1 MGDVP
6 VDAAALDAHLSF
18 CIRSSHQ
25 SSFRP
30 TWETVGDGEPT
41 NLVFR
46 LPAARGPL
54 PLIAGPRAE
63 AASSGS
69 VSQAK
74 RPGVSGDSPLKMAK
88 HWHGISWE
96 YKLERELVAGIRKW
110 GVIIMHSPLSF
121 DIGRRLRGEQRLE
134 PLILESLGHIFAGK
148 AAGTLHQRAGPMLRY
163 IRWSVQAD
171 MDPFPLEEGQ
181 VYEFCKGCEFS
192 SAPTFLKSFI
202 VSISF
207 AVHVLGVTGGAD
219 CLISGRVIGIA
230 RLTYLAKR
238 KKTRRPPLTVAMVAF
253 LENLVCDPTARAID
267 RICAG
272 FFLCLVFMRARFSDG
287 MNLGNLQL
295 DTPSGLATEVA
306 GYLEGEVLR
315 SKTSF
320 TTERKT
326 MLLPMV
332 CPRLGVTGLDW
343 AGVWMKLREV
353 HKMPTG
359 SGVPLLPGTGA
370 SGEWLLVPPSATV
383 AASWLKGILS
393 KGGFDHGALAK
404 LGTHSCKCTTLSWCG
419 KFGID
424 QAVRRTLGYH
434 TDRAAA
440 MVILYSRDE
449 ISSAVRALERVL
461 VEIREDRFRPDATRS
476 GHFPCEVAAPS
487 AETEGDPPDY
497 ESNGGVSESED
508 SQDEE
513 DNVGDLG
520 AEERALEEIGAPWR
534 PQGAASDR
542 RMFRHKLS
550 RIIHF
555 VADEAGATF
564 ACGTKISSNYVEMDS
579 GVSFLHPL
587 CKKCHPDRL
596 DPNRLALSE
605 GQDFV
610 LTCLTVTW
618 VIMDRKVL
626 SRLSVEA
633 MACNKYRVEGVVV
646 AMSVTDSTANFRAR
660 AIALGLDE
668 AVLQKIIDGGIDTLA
683 KFAFSSS
690 YTPGAQDEGPFLESI
705 STLLGRSGSVGELSV
720 LRRLFHESY
729 SLTSAELKQSVE
741 RVEDGPVKRLAQPD
755 RADRLA
761 KQQKR
766 LPGIN
771 IRGPLEPSDRLVDRC
786 VAIYEENRLVYVELS
801 ACTSKEDEI
810 KQATLKEDRHLV
822 VESGGNVRLKGLVNN
837 KMDADIS
844 SDLLMRYALTRRG
857 LAMEQVIHA
866 DRQFF
871 IKLAELTREGIQL
884 QATGRPDPAWTPR
897 KGDGKNSKG
906 GKGHKGGKGKRDT
919 TAITAAMPKEI
930 AARADTGMSVDAS
943 GGASAEILS
952 QHLLEADRLPT
963 PEEIEELVSLLP
975 HGELTGE
982 RRGNND
988 ISCNAFHRGAFVHV
1002 KVGLRRN
1009 CKAFPST
1016 TKILARIL
1024 RHAHPGHEFTS
1035 LLLSVDNQTALHA
1048 DSQNAFIP
1056 NLVVPLNRFS
1066 GGGIWVQSDDGKERL
1081 TVDGQEL
1088 LGTTL
1093 DLGLGPVRFQARAQ
1107 KHLTLSWEGRRIVL
1121 IGYSVQ
1127 GGEKLDDSEKVVL
1140 QSLGFALPSQYPATG
1155 DPMAE
1160 QACFADFSGT
1170 SSPPLLEQR
1179 QEYEPQHVG
1188 DPSKGPVQGIVIE
1201 LFARSGALSRVF
1213 KQHGFEVF
1221 PVDRGGHRLPLSK
1234 LCALDLAQ
1242 ASSWTYLEEVLETY
1256 PVLYVHAEPPYA
1268 TFGPQQ
1274 AFRHLVNGVTSP
1286 SGATDSNV
1294 VDRLALADSMVNHL
1308 CTFLQSVDKRG
1319 IPWALEHPKDQ
1330 LQGRSLNCLC
1340 KGDHSH
1346 SQVEGGVVTHPPEFC
1361 KHVVQAVARHHGLA
1375 CPDVALS
1382 STPVG
1387 VAQQK
1392 RGKPEA
1398 SLLPEFG
1405 KVLQVDVDQV
1415 PPVNHKQC
1423 LIRPLGEV
1431 PAGSKLIAT
1440 SLLRGDAGGDAGN
1453 ESKKF
1458 RLSLGVFAT
1467 PDAFVDAAKDLLHP
1481 FAASAVLSPIV
1492 KRRLFEALTK
1502 GPEWVQR
1509 QRCSKLKLWLSW
1521 AKELQVAEGEMKGK
1535 LDPDIGRVLRGKRLL
1550 LLKRIADDMD
1560 WPDKDWL
1567 SELLEG
1573 FDLVGSQKHTGVFKR
1588 ELRPQARTK
1597 ADFLGASKFLR
1608 PALLGKVASE
1618 GLNEH
1623 AQELWD
1629 KTLEEVTDDLLEG
1642 PLTQEEVHARH
1653 GDHWVPVRRFP
1664 VVQSSAGKRKLRPID
1679 DFSENLVNGS
1689 FSYADKIDL
1698 RALDE
1703 IIAICRCWTQACTSE
1718 HQFFFAM
1725 PDGPPLVGRV
1735 HPLWIN
1741 GAWEPLLTTFDLKN
1755 AYRQFPLSPGSRAH
1769 AIIALLDPSS
1779 LDVGLFESKALPF
1792 GSTASVV
1799 HFNRMSRLFWR
1810 IGLELHLWWS
1820 NFYDDY
1826 PVMTPTLLKDSTMST
1841 MMLLSRL
1848 LGFSASLEKL
1858 APFSS
1863 VGSMLGVEVDCSSA
1877 PDAIIRV
1884 RNKEGRASE
1893 VCEVIQGCIKA
1904 GVVRQRDFARV
1915 AGRIQFSDSQIMGRT
1930 GKLALAE
1937 LRASSAK
1944 HADKFRLGEQEVRAF
1959 DFLVSRLSF
1968 GAPRV
1973 VPCSVPPKP
1982 ILVFTDGASEG
1993 SVHTVGGIMLDPRE
2007 QQPKY
2012 FACHVCNSVV
2022 STWSRDLQHI
2032 IGPVEAYAVLT
2043 ARKVFHQSLSGRY
2056 CVYFIDNDGVL
2067 LSYIKGTSSSKPM
2080 RDILLMWESLEMHA
2094 HTWAWWA
2101 RVPSASNPAD
2111 APSRGELDELV
2122 KSGALRVVC
2131 DCPLTGTKLVDL

>member
-1 MGDVP
+1 
-6 VDAAALDAHLSF
+6 
-18 CIRSSHQ
+18 
-25 SSFRP
+25 
-30 TWETVGDGEPT
+30 
-41 NLVFR
+41 
-46 LPAARGPL
+46 
-54 PLIAGPRAE
+54 
-63 AASSGS
+63 
-69 VSQAK
+69 
-74 RPGVSGDSPLKMAK
+74 
-88 HWHGISWE
+88 
-96 YKLERELVAGIRKW
+96 
-110 GVIIMHSPLSF
+110 
-121 DIGRRLRGEQRLE
+121 
-134 PLILESLGHIFAGK
+134 
-148 AAGTLHQRAGPMLRY
+148 
-163 IRWSVQAD
+163 
-171 MDPFPLEEGQ
+171 
-181 VYEFCKGCEFS
+181 
-192 SAPTFLKSFI
+192 
-202 VSISF
+202 
-207 AVHVLGVTGGAD
+207 
-219 CLISGRVIGIA
+219 
-230 RLTYLAKR
+230 
-238 KKTRRPPLTVAMVAF
+238 
-253 LENLVCDPTARAID
+253 
-267 RICAG
+267 
-272 FFLCLVFMRARFSDG
+272 
-287 MNLGNLQL
+287 
-295 DTPSGLATEVA
+295 
-306 GYLEGEVLR
+306 
-315 SKTSF
+315 
-320 TTERKT
+320 
-326 MLLPMV
+326 
-332 CPRLGVTGLDW
+332 
-343 AGVWMKLREV
+343 
-353 HKMPTG
+353 
-359 SGVPLLPGTGA
+359 
-370 SGEWLLVPPSATV
+370 
-383 AASWLKGILS
+383 
-393 KGGFDHGALAK
+393 
-404 LGTHSCKCTTLSWCG
+404 
-419 KFGID
+419 
-424 QAVRRTLGYH
+424 
-434 TDRAAA
+434 
-440 MVILYSRDE
+440 
-449 ISSAVRALERVL
+449 
-461 VEIREDRFRPDATRS
+461 
-476 GHFPCEVAAPS
+476 
-487 AETEGDPPDY
+487 
-497 ESNGGVSESED
+497 
-508 SQDEE
+508 
-513 DNVGDLG
+513 
-520 AEERALEEIGAPWR
+520 
-534 PQGAASDR
+534 
-542 RMFRHKLS
+542 
-550 RIIHF
+550 
-555 VADEAGATF
+555 
-564 ACGTKISSNYVEMDS
+564 
-579 GVSFLHPL
+579 
-587 CKKCHPDRL
+587 
-596 DPNRLALSE
+596 
-605 GQDFV
+605 
-610 LTCLTVTW
+610 
-618 VIMDRKVL
+618 
-626 SRLSVEA
+626 
-633 MACNKYRVEGVVV
+633 
-646 AMSVTDSTANFRAR
+646 MSVTDSAANFRAR

-668 AVLQKIIDGGIDTLA
+668 AVLQKIVDGGIDTLA

-690 YTPGAQDEGPFLESI
+690 YTPGAQDEKPFLDSI
-705 STLLGRSGSVGELSV
+705 ATLLGRDGSVGELSV

-766 LPGIN
+766 LPGIS

-857 LAMEQVIHA
+857 LAMEQAGIISYTLHDAWTEQLLACRFREPPTGYSRVSLQQVIHA

-884 QATGRPDPAWTPR
+884 QAKGRPCDLHFETARNHPDVAHLMQPLLAAVPRPDPTWTPR

-906 GKGHKGGKGKRDT
+906 GKGQKGGKGKRDT
-919 TAITAAMPKEI
+919 TAITVG
-930 AARADTGMSVDAS
+930 ADTGMSVDAA

-952 QHLLEADRLPT
+952 QQLLEADRLPT

-982 RRGNND
+982 RR
-988 ISCNAFHRGAFVHV
+988 SNAV
-1002 KVGLRRN
+1002 
-1009 CKAFPST
+1009 
-1016 TKILARIL
+1016 
-1024 RHAHPGHEFTS
+1024 
-1035 LLLSVDNQTALHA
+1035 
-1048 DSQNAFIP
+1048 
-1056 NLVVPLNRFS
+1056 
-1066 GGGIWVQSDDGKERL
+1066 
-1081 TVDGQEL
+1081 EL
-1088 LGTTL
+1088 E
-1093 DLGLGPVRFQARAQ
+1093 A
-1107 KHLTLSWEGRRIVL
+1107 
-1121 IGYSVQ
+1121 
-1127 GGEKLDDSEKVVL
+1127 
-1140 QSLGFALPSQYPATG
+1140 LGFALPSQYPATG
-1155 DPMAE
+1155 N
-1160 QACFADFSGT
+1160 QA
-1170 SSPPLLEQR
+1170 
-1179 QEYEPQHVG
+1179 
-1188 DPSKGPVQGIVIE
+1188 I
-1201 LFARSGALSRVF
+1201 
-1213 KQHGFEVF
+1213 
-1221 PVDRGGHRLPLSK
+1221 
-1234 LCALDLAQ
+1234 
-1242 ASSWTYLEEVLETY
+1242 
-1256 PVLYVHAEPPYA
+1256 
-1268 TFGPQQ
+1268 
-1274 AFRHLVNGVTSP
+1274 
-1286 SGATDSNV
+1286 
-1294 VDRLALADSMVNHL
+1294 
-1308 CTFLQSVDKRG
+1308 
-1319 IPWALEHPKDQ
+1319 
-1330 LQGRSLNCLC
+1330 
-1340 KGDHSH
+1340 
-1346 SQVEGGVVTHPPEFC
+1346 
-1361 KHVVQAVARHHGLA
+1361 ARHHGLA

-1382 STPVG
+1382 STPTG

-1423 LIRPLGEV
+1423 LTRPLGEV

-1453 ESKKF
+1453 EGKRF

-1467 PDAFVDAAKDLLHP
+1467 PDEFVDAAKDLLHP

-1567 SELLEG
+1567 GELLEG

-1597 ADFLGASKFLR
+1597 ADFLDASKFLR

-1623 AQELWD
+1623 SQELWD

-1725 PDGPPLVGRV
+1725 PEGPPLVGRV
-1735 HPLWIN
+1735 HPLWVS

-1779 LDVGLFESKALPF
+1779 LGVGLFESKALPF

-1826 PVMTPTLLKDSTMST
+1826 PVMTPTLLKDSTMAT
-1841 MMLLSRL
+1841 MMLLSQL

-1863 VGSMLGVEVDCSSA
+1863 VGTMLGVEVDCSSA
-1877 PDAIIRV
+1877 PDALIRV

-1937 LRASSAK
+1937 LRASSAR

-1993 SVHTVGGIMLDPRE
+1993 SVHTVGGIMFDPRE

-2012 FACHVCNSVV
+2012 FACHVCDSVV

-2122 KSGALRVVC
+2122 KAGALRVDC
-2131 DCPLTGTKLVDL
+2131 DCPLTGTRLVDL

>member
-1 MGDVP
+1 
-6 VDAAALDAHLSF
+6 
-18 CIRSSHQ
+18 
-25 SSFRP
+25 
-30 TWETVGDGEPT
+30 
-41 NLVFR
+41 
-46 LPAARGPL
+46 
-54 PLIAGPRAE
+54 
-63 AASSGS
+63 
-69 VSQAK
+69 
-74 RPGVSGDSPLKMAK
+74 
-88 HWHGISWE
+88 
-96 YKLERELVAGIRKW
+96 
-110 GVIIMHSPLSF
+110 
-121 DIGRRLRGEQRLE
+121 
-134 PLILESLGHIFAGK
+134 
-148 AAGTLHQRAGPMLRY
+148 
-163 IRWSVQAD
+163 
-171 MDPFPLEEGQ
+171 
-181 VYEFCKGCEFS
+181 
-192 SAPTFLKSFI
+192 
-202 VSISF
+202 
-207 AVHVLGVTGGAD
+207 
-219 CLISGRVIGIA
+219 
-230 RLTYLAKR
+230 
-238 KKTRRPPLTVAMVAF
+238 
-253 LENLVCDPTARAID
+253 
-267 RICAG
+267 
-272 FFLCLVFMRARFSDG
+272 
-287 MNLGNLQL
+287 
-295 DTPSGLATEVA
+295 
-306 GYLEGEVLR
+306 
-315 SKTSF
+315 
-320 TTERKT
+320 
-326 MLLPMV
+326 
-332 CPRLGVTGLDW
+332 
-343 AGVWMKLREV
+343 
-353 HKMPTG
+353 
-359 SGVPLLPGTGA
+359 
-370 SGEWLLVPPSATV
+370 
-383 AASWLKGILS
+383 
-393 KGGFDHGALAK
+393 
-404 LGTHSCKCTTLSWCG
+404 
-419 KFGID
+419 
-424 QAVRRTLGYH
+424 
-434 TDRAAA
+434 
-440 MVILYSRDE
+440 
-449 ISSAVRALERVL
+449 
-461 VEIREDRFRPDATRS
+461 
-476 GHFPCEVAAPS
+476 
-487 AETEGDPPDY
+487 
-497 ESNGGVSESED
+497 
-508 SQDEE
+508 
-513 DNVGDLG
+513 
-520 AEERALEEIGAPWR
+520 
-534 PQGAASDR
+534 
-542 RMFRHKLS
+542 
-550 RIIHF
+550 
-555 VADEAGATF
+555 
-564 ACGTKISSNYVEMDS
+564 
-579 GVSFLHPL
+579 
-587 CKKCHPDRL
+587 
-596 DPNRLALSE
+596 
-605 GQDFV
+605 
-610 LTCLTVTW
+610 
-618 VIMDRKVL
+618 
-626 SRLSVEA
+626 
-633 MACNKYRVEGVVV
+633 
-646 AMSVTDSTANFRAR
+646 MSVTDSAANFRAR

-668 AVLQKIIDGGIDTLA
+668 AVLQKIVDGGIDTLA

-690 YTPGAQDEGPFLESI
+690 YTPGAQDEKPFLDSI
-705 STLLGRSGSVGELSV
+705 ATLLGRDGSVGELSV

-766 LPGIN
+766 LPGIS

-857 LAMEQVIHA
+857 LAMEQAGIISYTLHDAWTEQLLACPSRVSLQQVIHA

-884 QATGRPDPAWTPR
+884 QAKGRPCDLHFETARNHPDVAHLMQPLLAAVPRPDPTWTPR
-897 KGDGKNSKG
+897 KGDGKNGKG
-906 GKGHKGGKGKRDT
+906 GKGQKGGKGKRDT

-930 AARADTGMSVDAS
+930 ADGGLSFTPKGYAICWDYNLNRCKRRVGADTGMSVDAA

-952 QHLLEADRLPT
+952 QQLLEADRLPT

-975 HGELTGE
+975 HDELTGE
-982 RRGNND
+982 RRSNAD
-988 ISCNAFHRGAFVHV
+988 ASCSAFHSGAFVHI

-1009 CKAFPST
+1009 CKIFPST
-1016 TKILARIL
+1016 TKLLSRIL

-1066 GGGIWVQSDDGKERL
+1066 GGGIWVESDVGKERL

-1088 LGTTL
+1088 LG
-1093 DLGLGPVRFQARAQ
+1093 
-1107 KHLTLSWEGRRIVL
+1107 RRMVL

-1127 GGEKLDDSEKVVL
+1127 GGEMLQDSDKVEL
-1140 QSLGFALPSQYPATG
+1140 EALGFALPSQYPATG
-1155 DPMAE
+1155 NQVAE
-1160 QACFADFSGT
+1160 QACFADFRNGT

-1179 QEYEPQHVG
+1179 PAYDPQHIG
-1188 DPSKGPVQGIVIE
+1188 DPSRSPVQGKF
-1201 LFARSGALSRVF
+1201 LKPTQFFMSTLSRLM
-1213 KQHGFEVF
+1213 
-1221 PVDRGGHRLPLSK
+1221 PRLGHSRYS
-1234 LCALDLAQ
+1234 LDLG
-1242 ASSWTYLEEVLETY
+1242 T
-1256 PVLYVHAEPPYA
+1256 P
-1268 TFGPQQ
+1268 
-1274 AFRHLVNGVTSP
+1274 
-1286 SGATDSNV
+1286 
-1294 VDRLALADSMVNHL
+1294 
-1308 CTFLQSVDKRG
+1308 
-1319 IPWALEHPKDQ
+1319 
-1330 LQGRSLNCLC
+1330 

-1346 SQVEGGVVTHPPEFC
+1346 GQVEGGVVTHPPEFC
-1361 KHVVQAVARHHGLA
+1361 KHVAQAVARHHGLA

-1382 STPVG
+1382 STPAG

-1423 LIRPLGEV
+1423 LTRPLGEV

-1440 SLLRGDAGGDAGN
+1440 SLLKGDAGGDAGN
-1453 ESKKF
+1453 EGKKF

-1467 PDAFVDAAKDLLHP
+1467 PDEFVDAAKDLLHP

-1567 SELLEG
+1567 GELLEG

-1597 ADFLGASKFLR
+1597 ADFLDASKFLR

-1623 AQELWD
+1623 SQELWD

-1725 PDGPPLVGRV
+1725 PEGPPLVGRV
-1735 HPLWIN
+1735 HPLWVS

-1779 LDVGLFESKALPF
+1779 LGVGLFESKALPF

-1826 PVMTPTLLKDSTMST
+1826 PVMTPTLLKDSTMAT
-1841 MMLLSRL
+1841 MMLLSQL

-1863 VGSMLGVEVDCSSA
+1863 VGTMLGVEVDCSSA
-1877 PDAIIRV
+1877 PDALIRV

-1904 GVVRQRDFARV
+1904 GVVRQKDFARV

-1937 LRASSAK
+1937 LRASSAR

-1993 SVHTVGGIMLDPRE
+1993 STHTVGGIIFDPRE

-2012 FACHVCNSVV
+2012 FACHVCDSVV

-2122 KSGALRVVC
+2122 KAGALRVDC
-2131 DCPLTGTKLVDL
+2131 DCPLTGTRLVDL

>member
-1 MGDVP
+1 
-6 VDAAALDAHLSF
+6 
-18 CIRSSHQ
+18 
-25 SSFRP
+25 
-30 TWETVGDGEPT
+30 
-41 NLVFR
+41 
-46 LPAARGPL
+46 
-54 PLIAGPRAE
+54 
-63 AASSGS
+63 
-69 VSQAK
+69 
-74 RPGVSGDSPLKMAK
+74 
-88 HWHGISWE
+88 
-96 YKLERELVAGIRKW
+96 
-110 GVIIMHSPLSF
+110 
-121 DIGRRLRGEQRLE
+121 
-134 PLILESLGHIFAGK
+134 
-148 AAGTLHQRAGPMLRY
+148 
-163 IRWSVQAD
+163 
-171 MDPFPLEEGQ
+171 
-181 VYEFCKGCEFS
+181 
-192 SAPTFLKSFI
+192 
-202 VSISF
+202 
-207 AVHVLGVTGGAD
+207 
-219 CLISGRVIGIA
+219 
-230 RLTYLAKR
+230 
-238 KKTRRPPLTVAMVAF
+238 
-253 LENLVCDPTARAID
+253 
-267 RICAG
+267 
-272 FFLCLVFMRARFSDG
+272 
-287 MNLGNLQL
+287 
-295 DTPSGLATEVA
+295 
-306 GYLEGEVLR
+306 
-315 SKTSF
+315 
-320 TTERKT
+320 
-326 MLLPMV
+326 
-332 CPRLGVTGLDW
+332 
-343 AGVWMKLREV
+343 
-353 HKMPTG
+353 
-359 SGVPLLPGTGA
+359 
-370 SGEWLLVPPSATV
+370 
-383 AASWLKGILS
+383 
-393 KGGFDHGALAK
+393 
-404 LGTHSCKCTTLSWCG
+404 
-419 KFGID
+419 
-424 QAVRRTLGYH
+424 
-434 TDRAAA
+434 
-440 MVILYSRDE
+440 
-449 ISSAVRALERVL
+449 
-461 VEIREDRFRPDATRS
+461 
-476 GHFPCEVAAPS
+476 
-487 AETEGDPPDY
+487 
-497 ESNGGVSESED
+497 
-508 SQDEE
+508 
-513 DNVGDLG
+513 
-520 AEERALEEIGAPWR
+520 
-534 PQGAASDR
+534 
-542 RMFRHKLS
+542 
-550 RIIHF
+550 
-555 VADEAGATF
+555 
-564 ACGTKISSNYVEMDS
+564 
-579 GVSFLHPL
+579 
-587 CKKCHPDRL
+587 
-596 DPNRLALSE
+596 
-605 GQDFV
+605 
-610 LTCLTVTW
+610 
-618 VIMDRKVL
+618 
-626 SRLSVEA
+626 
-633 MACNKYRVEGVVV
+633 
-646 AMSVTDSTANFRAR
+646 MSVTDSTANFRAR

-690 YTPGAQDEGPFLESI
+690 YTPG
-705 STLLGRSGSVGELSV
+705 
-720 LRRLFHESY
+720 
-729 SLTSAELKQSVE
+729 
-741 RVEDGPVKRLAQPD
+741 
-755 RADRLA
+755 
-761 KQQKR
+761 
-766 LPGIN
+766 
-771 IRGPLEPSDRLVDRC
+771 PLEPSDRLVDRC

-810 KQATLKEDRHLV
+810 KQATLQEDRHLV

-857 LAMEQVIHA
+857 LAMEQAGIISYTLHDAWTEQLLACRFREPPTGYSRVSLQQVIHA

-884 QATGRPDPAWTPR
+884 QATGRPCDAHFETARNHPDVAHLMQPLLAAVPRPDPAWTPR

-988 ISCNAFHRGAFVHV
+988 ISCNAFHSGAFVHV

-1160 QACFADFSGT
+1160 QACFADFRNGT

-1319 IPWALEHPKDQ
+1319 IPWALEHPKASLLWNLPNVEALPSTSEVVYDLCTFGSSLKLRRQ
-1330 LQGRSLNCLC
+1330 LRTNCRALRSLNCLC

-1440 SLLRGDAGGDAGN
+1440 SLVRGDAGGDAGN

-1467 PDAFVDAAKDLLHP
+1467 PDEFVDAAKDLLHP

-1521 AKELQVAEGEMKGK
+1521 AKELQIAEGEMKSK

-1560 WPDKDWL
+1560 WPDTDWL

-1623 AQELWD
+1623 SQELWD

>member
-6 VDAAALDAHLSF
+6 VDAAALDLMRTCPFASDRVTSRLSDL
-18 CIRSSHQ
+18 RGRQ
-25 SSFRP
+25 
-30 TWETVGDGEPT
+30 
-41 NLVFR
+41 
-46 LPAARGPL
+46 GPL
-54 PLIAGPRAE
+54 PLIAGPPAE

-192 SAPTFLKSFI
+192 SAPTFLRSFI

-404 LGTHSCKCTTLSWCG
+404 LGAHSCKCTTLSWCG

-555 VADEAGATF
+555 VADEGGATF

-579 GVSFLHPL
+579 GNFLLASFVQEVPPGAGAGSGWVNAGASTRMSADSGPSWNFGHSIAKYLL
-587 CKKCHPDRL
+587 MDRL
-596 DPNRLALSE
+596 DPGRLALSE

-705 STLLGRSGSVGELSV
+705 ATLLGRNGSVGELSV

-755 RADRLA
+755 S
-761 KQQKR
+761 
-766 LPGIN
+766 
-771 IRGPLEPSDRLVDRC
+771 PLEPSDRLVDRC

-801 ACTSKEDEI
+801 ASTSKEDEI

-857 LAMEQVIHA
+857 LAMEQAGIISYTLHDAWTEQLLACRFREPPTGYSRVSLQQVIHA

-884 QATGRPDPAWTPR
+884 QATGRPCDVHFETARNHPDVAHLMQPLLAAVPRPDPAWTPR

-952 QHLLEADRLPT
+952 QHLLEADRLPP
-963 PEEIEELVSLLP
+963 PEEIEELVSLLS

-988 ISCNAFHRGAFVHV
+988 ISCNAFHSGAFVHV

-1066 GGGIWVQSDDGKERL
+1066 GGGIWVQSDVGKERL

-1155 DPMAE
+1155 DPVAE
-1160 QACFADFSGT
+1160 QACFADFRNGT

-1179 QEYEPQHVG
+1179 QEYEPQHIG

-1286 SGATDSNV
+1286 WGATDSKV

-1319 IPWALEHPKDQ
+1319 IPWTLEHPKASLLWNLPNVEALPSTSEVVYDLCNFGSSLKLRRQ
-1330 LQGRSLNCLC
+1330 LRTNCRALRSLNCLC

-1361 KHVVQAVARHHGLA
+1361 KHVVQAIARHHGLA

-1467 PDAFVDAAKDLLHP
+1467 PDEFVDAAKDLLHP

-1573 FDLVGSQKHTGVFKR
+1573 FDLVGSQKHTGVFRR

-1623 AQELWD
+1623 SQELWD

-1642 PLTQEEVHARH
+1642 
-1653 GDHWVPVRRFP
+1653 
-1664 VVQSSAGKRKLRPID
+1664 
-1679 DFSENLVNGS
+1679 
-1689 FSYADKIDL
+1689 
-1698 RALDE
+1698 
-1703 IIAICRCWTQACTSE
+1703 
-1718 HQFFFAM
+1718 
-1725 PDGPPLVGRV
+1725 
-1735 HPLWIN
+1735 
-1741 GAWEPLLTTFDLKN
+1741 
-1755 AYRQFPLSPGSRAH
+1755 
-1769 AIIALLDPSS
+1769 
-1779 LDVGLFESKALPF
+1779 
-1792 GSTASVV
+1792 
-1799 HFNRMSRLFWR
+1799 
-1810 IGLELHLWWS
+1810 
-1820 NFYDDY
+1820 
-1826 PVMTPTLLKDSTMST
+1826 
-1841 MMLLSRL
+1841 
-1848 LGFSASLEKL
+1848 
-1858 APFSS
+1858 
-1863 VGSMLGVEVDCSSA
+1863 
-1877 PDAIIRV
+1877 
-1884 RNKEGRASE
+1884 
-1893 VCEVIQGCIKA
+1893 
-1904 GVVRQRDFARV
+1904 
-1915 AGRIQFSDSQIMGRT
+1915 IQFSDSQIMGRT

-1968 GAPRV
+1968 G
-1973 VPCSVPPKP
+1973 
-1982 ILVFTDGASEG
+1982 
-1993 SVHTVGGIMLDPRE
+1993 
-2007 QQPKY
+2007 
-2012 FACHVCNSVV
+2012 
-2022 STWSRDLQHI
+2022 
-2032 IGPVEAYAVLT
+2032 AYAVLT

-2122 KSGALRVVC
+2122 KAGALRVDC

>member
-1 MGDVP
+1 
-6 VDAAALDAHLSF
+6 
-18 CIRSSHQ
+18 
-25 SSFRP
+25 
-30 TWETVGDGEPT
+30 
-41 NLVFR
+41 
-46 LPAARGPL
+46 
-54 PLIAGPRAE
+54 
-63 AASSGS
+63 
-69 VSQAK
+69 
-74 RPGVSGDSPLKMAK
+74 
-88 HWHGISWE
+88 
-96 YKLERELVAGIRKW
+96 
-110 GVIIMHSPLSF
+110 
-121 DIGRRLRGEQRLE
+121 
-134 PLILESLGHIFAGK
+134 
-148 AAGTLHQRAGPMLRY
+148 
-163 IRWSVQAD
+163 
-171 MDPFPLEEGQ
+171 
-181 VYEFCKGCEFS
+181 
-192 SAPTFLKSFI
+192 
-202 VSISF
+202 
-207 AVHVLGVTGGAD
+207 
-219 CLISGRVIGIA
+219 
-230 RLTYLAKR
+230 
-238 KKTRRPPLTVAMVAF
+238 
-253 LENLVCDPTARAID
+253 
-267 RICAG
+267 
-272 FFLCLVFMRARFSDG
+272 
-287 MNLGNLQL
+287 
-295 DTPSGLATEVA
+295 
-306 GYLEGEVLR
+306 
-315 SKTSF
+315 
-320 TTERKT
+320 
-326 MLLPMV
+326 
-332 CPRLGVTGLDW
+332 
-343 AGVWMKLREV
+343 
-353 HKMPTG
+353 
-359 SGVPLLPGTGA
+359 
-370 SGEWLLVPPSATV
+370 
-383 AASWLKGILS
+383 
-393 KGGFDHGALAK
+393 
-404 LGTHSCKCTTLSWCG
+404 
-419 KFGID
+419 
-424 QAVRRTLGYH
+424 
-434 TDRAAA
+434 
-440 MVILYSRDE
+440 
-449 ISSAVRALERVL
+449 
-461 VEIREDRFRPDATRS
+461 
-476 GHFPCEVAAPS
+476 
-487 AETEGDPPDY
+487 
-497 ESNGGVSESED
+497 
-508 SQDEE
+508 
-513 DNVGDLG
+513 
-520 AEERALEEIGAPWR
+520 
-534 PQGAASDR
+534 
-542 RMFRHKLS
+542 
-550 RIIHF
+550 
-555 VADEAGATF
+555 
-564 ACGTKISSNYVEMDS
+564 
-579 GVSFLHPL
+579 
-587 CKKCHPDRL
+587 
-596 DPNRLALSE
+596 
-605 GQDFV
+605 
-610 LTCLTVTW
+610 
-618 VIMDRKVL
+618 
-626 SRLSVEA
+626 
-633 MACNKYRVEGVVV
+633 
-646 AMSVTDSTANFRAR
+646 MSVTDSAANFRAR

-668 AVLQKIIDGGIDTLA
+668 AVLQKIVDGGIDTLA

-690 YTPGAQDEGPFLESI
+690 YTPGAQDEKPFLDSI
-705 STLLGRSGSVGELSV
+705 ATLLGRDGSVGELSV

-766 LPGIN
+766 LPGIS

-857 LAMEQVIHA
+857 LAMEQAGIISYTLHDAWTEQLLACRFREPPTGYSRVSLQQVIHA

-884 QATGRPDPAWTPR
+884 QAKGRPCDLHFETARNHPDVAHLMQPLLAAVPRPDPTWTPR
-897 KGDGKNSKG
+897 KGDGKNGKG
-906 GKGHKGGKGKRDT
+906 GKGQKGGKGKRDT

-930 AARADTGMSVDAS
+930 ADGGLSFTPKGYAICWDYNLNRCKRRVGADTGMSVDAA

-952 QHLLEADRLPT
+952 QQLLEADRLPT

-982 RRGNND
+982 RR
-988 ISCNAFHRGAFVHV
+988 SNA
-1002 KVGLRRN
+1002 
-1009 CKAFPST
+1009 
-1016 TKILARIL
+1016 
-1024 RHAHPGHEFTS
+1024 
-1035 LLLSVDNQTALHA
+1035 TALHA

-1066 GGGIWVQSDDGKERL
+1066 GGGIWVESDVGKERL

-1088 LGTTL
+1088 LG
-1093 DLGLGPVRFQARAQ
+1093 
-1107 KHLTLSWEGRRIVL
+1107 RRMVL

-1127 GGEKLDDSEKVVL
+1127 GGEMLQDSDKVEL
-1140 QSLGFALPSQYPATG
+1140 KALGFALPSQYPATG
-1155 DPMAE
+1155 NQVAE
-1160 QACFADFSGT
+1160 QACFADFRNGT

-1179 QEYEPQHVG
+1179 PAYDPQHIG
-1188 DPSKGPVQGIVIE
+1188 DPSRSPVQGKF
-1201 LFARSGALSRVF
+1201 LKPTQFFMSTLSRLM
-1213 KQHGFEVF
+1213 
-1221 PVDRGGHRLPLSK
+1221 PRLGHSRYS
-1234 LCALDLAQ
+1234 LDLG
-1242 ASSWTYLEEVLETY
+1242 T
-1256 PVLYVHAEPPYA
+1256 
-1268 TFGPQQ
+1268 
-1274 AFRHLVNGVTSP
+1274 
-1286 SGATDSNV
+1286 
-1294 VDRLALADSMVNHL
+1294 
-1308 CTFLQSVDKRG
+1308 
-1319 IPWALEHPKDQ
+1319 PK
-1330 LQGRSLNCLC
+1330 
-1340 KGDHSH
+1340 
-1346 SQVEGGVVTHPPEFC
+1346 GGVVTHPPEFC
-1361 KHVVQAVARHHGLA
+1361 KHVVQAIARHHGLA

-1382 STPVG
+1382 STPAG

-1423 LIRPLGEV
+1423 LTRPLGEV

-1453 ESKKF
+1453 EGKKF

-1467 PDAFVDAAKDLLHP
+1467 PDEFVDAAKDLLHP

-1567 SELLEG
+1567 GELLEG

-1597 ADFLGASKFLR
+1597 ADFLDASKFLR

-1623 AQELWD
+1623 SQELWD

-1725 PDGPPLVGRV
+1725 PEGPPLVGRV
-1735 HPLWIN
+1735 HPLWVS

-1755 AYRQFPLSPGSRAH
+1755 AYRLIVNSHCHQAAVLMR
-1769 AIIALLDPSS
+1769 S
-1779 LDVGLFESKALPF
+1779 L
-1792 GSTASVV
+1792 
-1799 HFNRMSRLFWR
+1799 HCW
-1810 IGLELHLWWS
+1810 
-1820 NFYDDY
+1820 
-1826 PVMTPTLLKDSTMST
+1826 
-1841 MMLLSRL
+1841 
-1848 LGFSASLEKL
+1848 
-1858 APFSS
+1858 
-1863 VGSMLGVEVDCSSA
+1863 
-1877 PDAIIRV
+1877 
-1884 RNKEGRASE
+1884 
-1893 VCEVIQGCIKA
+1893 
-1904 GVVRQRDFARV
+1904 
-1915 AGRIQFSDSQIMGRT
+1915 IQFSDSQIMGRT

-1937 LRASSAK
+1937 LRASSAR

-1993 SVHTVGGIMLDPRE
+1993 SIHTVGGIMFDPRE

-2012 FACHVCNSVV
+2012 FACHVCDSVV

-2043 ARKVFHQSLSGRY
+2043 ARKVFHQSLSGQY

-2122 KSGALRVVC
+2122 KAGALRVDC
-2131 DCPLTGTKLVDL
+2131 DCPLTGTRLVDL